1 MEILFIIY
9 ILSIFLWIID
19 IPYWIINMN
28 MTFEYYGPGP
38 HWGTV
43 RKKMSPG
50 KVCKSCVLLL
60 VLRSI
65 YTV

>member
-50 KVCKSCVLLL
+50 KVHVSHV
-60 VLRSI
+60 
-65 YTV
+65 